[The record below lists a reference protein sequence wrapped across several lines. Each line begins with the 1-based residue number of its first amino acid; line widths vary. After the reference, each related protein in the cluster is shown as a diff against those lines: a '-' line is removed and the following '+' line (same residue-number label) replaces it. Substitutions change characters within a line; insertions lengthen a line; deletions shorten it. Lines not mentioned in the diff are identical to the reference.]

1 MVAYNFP
8 PLGGVGILRTL
19 KYATYLPDSGWQPI
33 VLTARDPSGYLD
45 EDALRSLRA
54 DLRVERALA
63 PDPVKVRRL
72 LGRSARAL
80 LGARRSGPRGVLTH
94 GIATGAIGA
103 SPGTAARPGTARG
116 TAARPG
122 TPAAGASS
130 IPEWQ
135 RRVGELWSAAMRAT
149 FYPDDQIGWV
159 PFAIARGLE
168 ICRDDAIDVVYSSSP
183 PVSGH
188 LAAAVIARGAGLPW
202 VADFRDPWVGNAFA
216 RKPNRVHELLQRRIE
231 QRIVER
237 AGRVV
242 FASEGFT
249 EAYRARYPWAAD
261 RLVTIPNGY
270 DRADLKGAEE
280 SSNLTAGR
288 GDDGRFHLVYG
299 GSVYGEH
306 ELEIFLDGV
315 ELLIGRRPD
324 VRDRLR
330 VEFIGWLNMHN
341 QAVAARYATPD
352 RLGAVVTFR
361 GRVSHREAVARL
373 SRADA
378 LLQVTADEP
387 NKGQIQ
393 SGKLLEYIGLDRPIL
408 AVVPPGHA
416 RALLDELDWGIV
428 ADPSPAG
435 VAEGIE
441 RLLAS
446 PPPNRRADVEGRY
459 DRVNLTKR
467 FAALL
472 DEVVAT

>member
-1 MVAYNFP
+1 MPGRVLMVAYNFP

-33 VLTARDPSGYLD
+33 VLTARNPSGYLD
-45 EDALRSLRA
+45 EDALRSLRP

-80 LGARRSGPRGVLTH
+80 LGAGRSGPRGVMKH
-94 GIATGAIGA
+94 GIATGVTGA
-103 SPGTAARPGTARG
+103 G
-116 TAARPG
+116 PG
-122 TPAAGASS
+122 TPPRAGTAPGASAV
-130 IPEWQ
+130 PEWQ
-135 RRVGELWSAAMRAT
+135 KQVGELWSTAVRAT
-149 FYPDDQIGWV
+149 FYPDDQIGWI

-188 LAAAVIARGAGLPW
+188 LAAAVIAGQAGLPW

-216 RKPNRVHELLQRRIE
+216 RKPYRVHEQLQQRIE

-237 AGRVV
+237 ASRVV

-249 EAYRARYPWAAD
+249 EAYRERYPWAVD

-270 DRADLKGAEE
+270 DRADIAAARTDAEPAE
-280 SSNLTAGR
+280 P
-288 GDDGRFHLVYG
+288 DDGRFHLVYG

-306 ELEIFLDGV
+306 ELEIFLDGL
-315 ELLIGRRPD
+315 ELLIGRRPEI
-324 VRDRLR
+324 RDRLR
-330 VEFIGWLNMHN
+330 VEFVGWLNMHN
-341 QAVAARYATPD
+341 QAVAARYTTPG
-352 RLGAVVTFR
+352 RLGSIVGFR
-361 GRVSHREAVARL
+361 GQVSHREAIARM

-387 NKGQIQ
+387 NKGRIQ

-416 RALLDELDWGIV
+416 RALLDELDLGIV
-428 ADPSPAG
+428 ADPTPAG
-435 VAEGIE
+435 VADGIE
-441 RLLAS
+441 RLLAA
-446 PPPNRRADVEGRY
+446 PAPRRRADVEGRY
-459 DRVNLTKR
+459 DRVNLTRR

-472 DEVVAT
+472 DEVIAR